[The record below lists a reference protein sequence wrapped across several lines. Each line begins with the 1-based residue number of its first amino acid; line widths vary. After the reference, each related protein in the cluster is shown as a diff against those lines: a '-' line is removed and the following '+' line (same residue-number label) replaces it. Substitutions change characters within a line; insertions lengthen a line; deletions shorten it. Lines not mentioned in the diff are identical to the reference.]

1 VPGLYACG
9 ECSCT
14 GVHGANRLASNSLLE
29 GLVFA
34 DRIAEVLAGQP
45 YERRDPVGKQRPWT
59 ADASARHRFQQAMT
73 DGAGVLRSA
82 QSLSTT
88 LQALDQIGT
97 GEPST
102 ASWEMTNLLFVGRAL
117 TQAALLREE
126 TRGSHWRED
135 FPDASDRWLV
145 RLQTQVVDGHM
156 VTEEAEL

>member
-1 VPGLYACG
+1 
-9 ECSCT
+9 
-14 GVHGANRLASNSLLE
+14 
-29 GLVFA
+29 
-34 DRIAEVLAGQP
+34 
-45 YERRDPVGKQRPWT
+45 
-59 ADASARHRFQQAMT
+59 
-73 DGAGVLRSA
+73 VLRSA

>member
-1 VPGLYACG
+1 
-9 ECSCT
+9 
-14 GVHGANRLASNSLLE
+14 
-29 GLVFA
+29 
-34 DRIAEVLAGQP
+34 
-45 YERRDPVGKQRPWT
+45 
-59 ADASARHRFQQAMT
+59 MT
-73 DGAGVLRSA
+73 EGAGVLRSA

-88 LQALDQIGT
+88 LKTLDQIGA

-135 FPDASDRWLV
+135 FPEADDRWLV
-145 RLQTQVVDGHM
+145 RLQTRVVDGHM

>member
-1 VPGLYACG
+1 
-9 ECSCT
+9 
-14 GVHGANRLASNSLLE
+14 
-29 GLVFA
+29 
-34 DRIAEVLAGQP
+34 
-45 YERRDPVGKQRPWT
+45 
-59 ADASARHRFQQAMT
+59 MT
-73 DGAGVLRSA
+73 EGAGVLRSA
-82 QSLSTT
+82 LSLSTT
-88 LQALDQIGT
+88 LDALDQISA